1 MELTVDSWLIFKE
14 RCKREKEKHCL
25 HIRSAKPYQQQL
37 HDSNEREAVCARW
50 QQLQL
55 FVCLWAKYLA
65 LES

>member
-37 HDSNEREAVCARW
+37 YDSNEKKLYVDVDNNYNY
-50 QQLQL
+50 L
-55 FVCLWAKYLA
+55 FASELNT
-65 LES
+65 